1 MGELGAAGRGF
12 FPQVRELTLGSDNP
26 FTLAAEKGL
35 EAGAFLTRLAGDDL
49 DRLGRL
55 AAFDIPALGFNIALY
70 LRSQG
75 LEDAAR
81 GIEAEA
87 RDLWQAEGQ
96 ERAAGGLFD
105 PSCDSSPGSGG
116 PGNPSNPGGPKEAGA
131 APGDEPRSK
140 GPSWAESLEAFTAH
154 VRRRG
159 AGIFSR
165 HGFFRWTPAPDAPA
179 FLRPVLNSD
188 PVSLADLSGYQ
199 SQRSLVI
206 NNTLSFLEGKAANNL
221 LLYGD
226 RGTGKSATVKA
237 VCREYLDRGL
247 RLLELRKEDMGE
259 LPAILEFTASR
270 GLKFIIFIDDLS
282 FENLD
287 DSFTGLKALL
297 EGGVEER
304 PPNTVIYATSNRRHL
319 VRERQADRPGGIG
332 DGEIRSFD
340 TMQEQLSLS
349 DRFGLTVFF
358 TAPSQE
364 EYLEIA
370 RFIAEK
376 RGLRPDGKFR
386 ENALRWEKWFNG
398 RSPRT
403 ASQFAAWLDGAK
415 PFPWE

>member
-1 MGELGAAGRGF
+1 M
-12 FPQVRELTLGSDNP
+12 
-26 FTLAAEKGL
+26 AAEKGRG
-35 EAGAFLTRLAGDDL
+35 AGAFLARLAGDDL

-55 AAFDIPALGFNIALY
+55 AAFDIPALGFNIALC
-70 LRSQG
+70 LRSRG
-75 LEDAAR
+75 LEDAAL

-87 RDLWQAEGQ
+87 RDLWQAEGR
-96 ERAAGGLFD
+96 ERAAGGLFS
-105 PSCDSSPGSGG
+105 PSFDSSSGSAVPGE
-116 PGNPSNPGGPKEAGA
+116 NTGA
-131 APGDEPRSK
+131 EPRPK

-159 AGIFSR
+159 AGILSR
-165 HGFFRWTPAPDAPA
+165 CGFFRWSADHSSPA
-179 FLRPVLNSD
+179 FPRPVLNSD
-188 PVSLADLSGYQ
+188 PVSLADLSGYR

-206 NNTLSFLEGKAANNL
+206 NNTLSFLAGKAANNL

-282 FENLD
+282 FESLD

-319 VRERQADRPGGIG
+319 VRERQADRPGGMG

-358 TAPSQE
+358 TAPSRE

-370 RFIAEK
+370 CFIAEK

-386 ENALRWEKWFNG
+386 EDALRWEKWFNG

-403 ASQFAAWLDGAK
+403 ASQFVAWLDGVK
-415 PFPWE
+415 PFTWE